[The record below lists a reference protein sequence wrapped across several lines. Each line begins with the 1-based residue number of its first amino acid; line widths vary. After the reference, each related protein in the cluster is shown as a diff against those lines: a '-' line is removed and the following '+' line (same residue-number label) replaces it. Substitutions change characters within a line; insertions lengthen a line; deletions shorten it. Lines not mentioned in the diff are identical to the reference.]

1 MDTIS
6 TGVNI
11 RWQNFTSVKYTGV
24 WCEFWALELDEMRQL
39 LRWVYERDL
48 SDDELMRVGE
58 RAWNLARL
66 FNLREGVEP
75 DALPRKLYARDAA
88 FTAGPSAGKA
98 IGEEGFRAALQEYYG
113 LRGWDAG
120 GVPSE
125 AKLSE
130 LGIDMRP

>member
-1 MDTIS
+1 
-6 TGVNI
+6 
-11 RWQNFTSVKYTGV
+11 
-24 WCEFWALELDEMRQL
+24 
-39 LRWVYERDL
+39 
-48 SDDELMRVGE
+48 MRVGE
-58 RAWNLARL
+58 RAWNLSRL

-75 DALPRKLYARDAA
+75 DTLPRKLYARDEA
-88 FTAGPSAGKA
+88 FASGPSAGKA